1 MEDTNTTQTTPAT
14 ESTETTPA
22 QSENNKPT
30 EKMFT
35 QDEVN
40 KMIADRLARAE
51 KKTEKQ
57 VTKATAESNDALAKL
72 TVQIEKQNQRIIK
85 QEARNV
91 AKSIGIDDDFADAAI
106 ALASL
111 KDVAINDDGDVDSDA
126 IKTALETVTKKYP
139 KFVPAKKDS
148 SSFEGNV
155 KAGADKG
162 DKTKATE
169 AENDKLLEAFGIKK
183 KK

>member
-1 MEDTNTTQTTPAT
+1 MEDTNTTQTTPAAEPT
-14 ESTETTPA
+14 QTTPA
-22 QSENNKPT
+22 QGESNNKSA

-35 QDEVN
+35 QEEVN
-40 KMIADRLARAE
+40 KIIADRLAKAE

-57 VTKATAESNDALAKL
+57 VAKATTENNDALAKL
-72 TVQIEKQNQRIIK
+72 EAQIAKQNQRIIK
-85 QEARNV
+85 QEAKGI
-91 AKSIGIDDDFADAAI
+91 AKELGVDDDFADAVIAI
-106 ALASL
+106 ANLSG
-111 KDVAINDDGDVDSDA
+111 INIDDAGEVDSEA
-126 IKTALETVTKKYP
+126 IKTAIEAVTKKYP
-139 KFVPAKKDS
+139 KFVPAKKDPA
-148 SSFEGNV
+148 FEGNV

>member
-1 MEDTNTTQTTPAT
+1 MEDTNTTQTTPVT
-14 ESTETTPA
+14 EPATETTPA
-22 QSENNKPT
+22 QENNKPA

-35 QDEVN
+35 QEEVN

-72 TVQIEKQNQRIIK
+72 EAQIAKQNQRIIK
-85 QEARNV
+85 QEAKGI
-91 AKSIGIDDDFADAAI
+91 AKELGVDDDFADAVIAI
-106 ALASL
+106 ANLSG
-111 KDVAINDDGDVDSDA
+111 INIDDAGEVDSEA
-126 IKTALETVTKKYP
+126 IKTAIEAVTKKYP
-139 KFVPAKKDS
+139 KFVPAKKDPA
-148 SSFEGNV
+148 FEGNV

-162 DKTKATE
+162 DKTKVTE